1 MGDIMRGDIVIV
13 KSGGDIATG
22 IIQKLHRS
30 GFRVLV
36 LEIERPTTIRRTV
49 SFSEAVYTGST
60 VVEDLLALRVSNQN
74 QIIDAWEKDY
84 IPVII
89 DPFGEYIQKI
99 KPLVLIDSIIAK
111 KNLGMKKNLAPLTIG
126 IGPGFCAGLDV
137 DVVIESNRGHNLG
150 RLIYNGYADEN
161 TGEPGNI
168 QGFTKER
175 VIYSPA
181 SGFFRS
187 VRKIGDLVKKGE
199 LLGYVGDVQVVSLM
213 DGLLR
218 GCLKSGLKV
227 SKGLK
232 IFDLDPR
239 LDEIENCFKISDKA
253 RTIAGGVLEAIL
265 IWKNST
271 TNKMDIL
278 KSLG

>member
-74 QIIDAWEKDY
+74 EIIDAWEKDY
-84 IPVII
+84 IPVIV

-187 VRKIGDLVKKGE
+187 VREIGDLVKKGE

-232 IFDLDPR
+232 IFDVDPR

-253 RTIAGGVLEAIL
+253 RAIAGGVLEAIL
-265 IWKNST
+265 IWKNNRS
-271 TNKMDIL
+271 NNMDIL

>member
-111 KNLGMKKNLAPLTIG
+111 KSLGMKKNLAPLTIG

-232 IFDLDPR
+232 IFDVDPR